1 MISLYYRIKRLFS
14 LYVAYH
20 ADQDQA
26 GLGARLRLMPR
37 FAIAGVKALPYA
49 ARWARYRDPAARARV
64 KQILDMSGPAPI
76 ALNANLL
83 GPSQRDAP
91 ATTGV
96 TIIMPVYNNPT
107 MTMEALRRVAE
118 NTDIPWRLILID
130 DASPDPAVR
139 PSLQAFAKTHGDAV
153 HLILQD
159 TNKGFV
165 GTVNEGLSR
174 ARAREDPVV
183 ILNTDAFVPARWA
196 TRLLGPIWSDQTVAT
211 VTPLSNDAELGC
223 VPAISQP
230 TEISKNLADRLDEH
244 ARQIGGGPDWI
255 TAPAGVGFCMAIAPQ
270 FLQEVPQFDP
280 VFAPGYGEEV
290 DWCQKASRKGGRH
303 VYLPSLFVAHMGGQ
317 SFGSEAKQ
325 RLIARNSDILS
336 RRYPRFDAEVFG
348 FVRRDPL
355 VTARLSLG
363 LAWAVDAGQG
373 AALPIYIGHSMG
385 GGAEIDLRRRIQ
397 SDLETH
403 QAVVVVRFGGT
414 FRFTLEL
421 WWPGLEGPV
430 AAGTDDWSDI
440 TAVLTPVKNR
450 HVIYSNAVGDVDPIE
465 VPGFVLD
472 LLDGADARL
481 DVLIHDFFVVS
492 PSVTLLGQGD
502 VYRWPLDAADGRH
515 QSRRANGGVVT
526 LAEWQ
531 DQWRPVLTRA
541 DSIVCFSPDSL
552 RIVQGAYGGLT
563 SVVCEPHALPVA
575 VPQISNGGGRPT
587 IGILGNMSP
596 QKGAQFVAELSKA
609 VQTDDTPDLVLL
621 GNMDPQF
628 ELAKGTRQHGPYT
641 VADLPD
647 LVAQYAITCWLIPS
661 IWPETFS
668 FTTHEAIA
676 TGLPVMVFDLGAQA
690 DAVRQ
695 SVAQGGSGLVLDHR
709 HEMTKGIEACIRAAQ
724 DFGAT
729 GRT

>member
-1 MISLYYRIKRLFS
+1 
-14 LYVAYH
+14 
-20 ADQDQA
+20 
-26 GLGARLRLMPR
+26 MPG
-37 FAIAGVKALPYA
+37 FAIAGAKALPHA
-49 ARWARYRDPAARARV
+49 LRWARYRDPTARARV

-76 ALNANLL
+76 ALNISLL
-83 GPSQRDAP
+83 ESSQTPTDAP
-91 ATTGV
+91 VATGV
-96 TIIMPVYNNPT
+96 TIIMPVYNNRT
-107 MTMEALRRVAE
+107 MTMEALRRVAAH
-118 NTDIPWRLILID
+118 TDVPWRLILID

-139 PSLQAFAKTHGDAV
+139 PALGTFAKTHDDKV
-153 HLILQD
+153 HLVLQD

-165 GTVNEGLSR
+165 GTVNEGLAR
-174 ARAREDPVV
+174 ARAWEDPVV
-183 ILNTDAFVPARWA
+183 ILNTDAFVPDRWA
-196 TRLLGPIWSDQTVAT
+196 TRLLRPIWTDRTVAS

-230 TEISKNLADRLDEH
+230 MEISKELADRLDDH
-244 ARQIGGGPDWI
+244 ARQIEGGPDWI
-255 TAPAGVGFCMAIAPQ
+255 TAPAGVGFCMALAPQ
-270 FLQEVPQFDP
+270 FLREIPQFDA

-290 DWCQKASRKGGRH
+290 DWCQKGARKGGKH

-355 VTARLSLG
+355 VTVRVFLG

-397 SDLETH
+397 GDFETH
-403 QAVVVVRFGGT
+403 QAVVVLRFGGT

-421 WWPGLEGPV
+421 WWPGLEQPV

-440 TAVLTPVKNR
+440 VAMLTPVKNR

-465 VPGFVLD
+465 VAGFVLD
-472 LLDGADARL
+472 VLGGADGRL

-502 VYRWPLDAADGRH
+502 VFRWPLDAADGRH
-515 QSRRANGGVVT
+515 QSRRAKGGVVT

-531 DQWRPVLTRA
+531 DHWRSLLIRA
-541 DSIVCFSPDSL
+541 DKILCFSLASVG
-552 RIVQGAYGGLT
+552 IIKGAYPDLT
-563 SVVCEPHALPVA
+563 SVVCEPHTLPVA
-575 VPQISNGGGRPT
+575 VPQTPSRGRRPT
-587 IGILGNMSP
+587 IGVLGNMSP
-596 QKGAQFVAELSKA
+596 QKGAHFVAELSRA
-609 VQTDDTPDLVLL
+609 VQMDDTVDLVLL
-621 GNMDPQF
+621 GNMDPGF
-628 ELAKGTRQHGPYT
+628 ELDKETLQHGPYE
-641 VADLPD
+641 VVNLPE
-647 LVAQYAITCWLIPS
+647 LVAQYGITCWLIPS

-676 TGLPVMVFDLGAQA
+676 TGLPVLVFDLGAQA

-695 SVAQGGSGLVLDHR
+695 SVAQGGLGHVLDHR
-709 HEMTKGIEACIRAAQ
+709 HEMTKAIETCIRAAQ
-724 DFGAT
+724 DFGTT
-729 GRT
+729 GSI